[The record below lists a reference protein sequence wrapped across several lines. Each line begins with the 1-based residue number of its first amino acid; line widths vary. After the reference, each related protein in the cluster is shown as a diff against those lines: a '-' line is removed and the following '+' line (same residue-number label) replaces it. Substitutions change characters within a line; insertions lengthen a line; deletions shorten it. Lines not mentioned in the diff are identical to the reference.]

1 MKVRVCAVE
10 NRNCMFH
17 LCTECPDK
25 TELSSTLMTIFDS
38 NFFKAEKG
46 GGGGCHFFVTLQFNY
61 IYRVCGESKVSF
73 ITFWIFSLLS
83 YPFKI
88 LMQVFIVLKPVS
100 FVHF

>member
-46 GGGGCHFFVTLQFNY
+46 GGGGGVPLFCYFTVQSHLP
-61 IYRVCGESKVSF
+61 RVWGK
-73 ITFWIFSLLS
+73 
-83 YPFKI
+83 
-88 LMQVFIVLKPVS
+88 
-100 FVHF
+100 